1 MTVKRLV
8 LLLCAFVLLAAV
20 PAVAKSGPDVISL
33 PNGFRPEGISIGN
46 GHTFYVGSIPTGAIY
61 RGDLKSG
68 QGSIL
73 VPPAAGRAAIGTE
86 VDDGRI
92 FVAGGPT
99 GKGFVYDAET
109 GALLA
114 EYQLAVD
121 PSTTFVNDLVV
132 TKDGAWFTDSRQ
144 PFLYFVPVRNG
155 TLGTQAAVRRLQ
167 LTGFPMGEGNNA
179 NGIEATPDGK
189 TLIVVNSALRQLFR
203 VDPSTGAAAQI
214 QLTGG
219 DVANGDGL
227 LLHGKT
233 LYVVQNRLN
242 QVAVVK
248 LGNDLATGEILGH
261 ITHPALDVPTT
272 LARWGNRLY
281 TVNAR
286 FTTPPTPTTAYDVVR
301 LPKTKLK

>member
-8 LLLCAFVLLAAV
+8 LSICAFVLVAAV
-20 PAVAKSGPDVISL
+20 PALAKSGPDVISL
-33 PNGFRPEGISIGN
+33 PDGFRPEGISIGK

-61 RGDLKSG
+61 RGDLKTG

-73 VPPAAGRAAIGTE
+73 VPAAAGRAAIGTE
-86 VDDGRI
+86 VDHGRI

-99 GKGFVYDAET
+99 GMGFVYDAET

-114 EYQLAVD
+114 QYQLAVD
-121 PSTTFVNDLVV
+121 PTATFINDLVV

-144 PFLYFVPVRNG
+144 AYLYFVPIHGG
-155 TLGTQAAVRRLQ
+155 TLGTQADVVRLA
-167 LTGFPMGEGNNA
+167 LTGFPMGAGNNA

-189 TLIVVNSALRQLFR
+189 TLIVVNSSLKQLFTI
-203 VDPSTGAAAQI
+203 DPSTGAAAQI

-219 DVANGDGL
+219 DVEAGDGL

-242 QVAVVK
+242 RVAVVK
-248 LGNDLATGEILGH
+248 LGKNLATGEILGY
-261 ITHPALDVPTT
+261 ITHPALNVPTT
-272 LARWGNRLY
+272 LARWGKRLY
-281 TVNAR
+281 TVNAK
-286 FTTPPTPTTAYDVVR
+286 FSTPPTPTTPYEVVR
-301 LPKTKLK
+301 LPKTKFK